1 MLKRATMGYNI
12 RIVSLTNVVISSA
25 GNEVVKY

>member
-1 MLKRATMGYNI
+1 MWCNI